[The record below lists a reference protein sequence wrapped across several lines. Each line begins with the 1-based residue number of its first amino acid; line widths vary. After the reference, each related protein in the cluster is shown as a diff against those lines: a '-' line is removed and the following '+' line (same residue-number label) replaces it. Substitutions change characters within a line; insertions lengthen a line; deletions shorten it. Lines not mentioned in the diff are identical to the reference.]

1 MLDLTGE
8 DISIISSGKRLTD
21 KHINAAQKLI
31 AKEFPLIAGLQDTV
45 LSQKDKFISVPLGT
59 KAIQIHHVRYNHW
72 ITSSSIAGY
81 VEVFDSIYSDLCPDT
96 EVQLSKIY
104 QRLADNV
111 ADVKIVPC
119 QYQKGSKD
127 CGLYAIAWAYEL
139 ANGNR
144 PECIAF
150 EQTRMRAHL
159 MACFEKRKMSH
170 FPLTNE
176 GKQPRRGNSTT

>member
-1 MLDLTGE
+1 MYITVSLDIDIDIVYVSTG
-8 DISIISSGKRLTD
+8 
-21 KHINAAQKLI
+21 
-31 AKEFPLIAGLQDTV
+31 
-45 LSQKDKFISVPLGT
+45 
-59 KAIQIHHVRYNHW
+59 
-72 ITSSSIAGY
+72 
-81 VEVFDSIYSDLCPDT
+81 FDSRWGCS
-96 EVQLSKIY
+96 
-104 QRLADNV
+104 
-111 ADVKIVPC
+111 VPC

-176 GKQPRRGNSTT
+176 GKQPRKDNSTT